1 MKPKNLYPNE
11 KFSNAITTLAT
22 SPKSIQERIADAFI
36 FDIIHVKAK
45 DVPEDIQYRLEKL
58 QKKMTSVEPISDEGR
73 IIATTR
79 NMTTDEAVEI
89 ANEIVYLADII
100 NNSSQ

>member
-1 MKPKNLYPNE
+1 MKPKNLYPDQ

-36 FDIIHVKAK
+36 FDIMHVKAK
-45 DVPEDIQYRLEKL
+45 DVPEDIKYRFKEL
-58 QKKMTSVEPISDEGR
+58 QKKMTSVEELSDEGR
-73 IIATTR
+73 IVATTR

-89 ANEIVYLADII
+89 ANEIVCLADII